1 MKAGEQL
8 TFEEY
13 NLLQRSTGDLAKA
26 VGLAFFIVTRLEFA
40 PIMISFFPQARQ
52 AGQGRARQM
61 GFFLFRVESGS

>member
-52 AGQGRARQM
+52 RQGRAGRA
-61 GFFLFRVESGS
+61 VETFHY